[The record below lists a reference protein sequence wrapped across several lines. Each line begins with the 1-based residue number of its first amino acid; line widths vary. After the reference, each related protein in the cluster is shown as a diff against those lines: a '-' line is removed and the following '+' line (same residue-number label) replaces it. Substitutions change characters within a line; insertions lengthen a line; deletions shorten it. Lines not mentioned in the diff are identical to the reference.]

1 MDKNIS
7 VLFEEVGRVT
17 ESIGDNTVDNI
28 VDELSRCV
36 SVELDL
42 FVVDLLNKM
51 VRDFARNY
59 HLPFYEDFRTAFNM
73 VLNRYQLMSGDEE
86 GDLFKKIE
94 NFFLNIF
101 SEKFNSAGH
110 EVSDVIAK
118 KFAMQ
123 MIQFLKA
130 NKIQAN
136 TDLAVDKTGVY
147 Y

>member
-1 MDKNIS
+1 MNKNSSSILSEASRIS
-7 VLFEEVGRVT
+7 

-28 VDELSRCV
+28 VAELARCV
-36 SVELDL
+36 SIELDL

-59 HLPFYEDFRTAFNM
+59 HLPFYEDFRTAFSL

-94 NFFLNIF
+94 NFFLNVF
-101 SEKFNSAGH
+101 SEKFDSAGH

-118 KFAMQ
+118 KYAAQ
-123 MIQFLKA
+123 MIMFLKA

-136 TDLAVDKTGVY
+136 TDLAVDKDGVY